1 MPLDGA
7 RAGQEEDLYMTD
19 NQTRWLSFYDRITM
33 PVRQR
38 MGKLGLQGKLM
49 VGIFV
54 PIFMA
59 FLIIGGMLFVSVGP
73 FVSVRALG
81 SNSLKELGSASV
93 RESAAS
99 LNRLGEQIIQGKAE
113 SVAKQIEIYLETHPG
128 LSGSSL
134 TNDPRLR
141 EIAVQ
146 RVGET
151 GYTAVH
157 NNKGVNYFHVNP
169 QIVGTD
175 LHGLATKLPGFVKV
189 LDAGLHGAAGGYYDW
204 KDVDGKVR
212 PKYMF
217 SVPVEET
224 NLVVAATT
232 YIDEFGKPAGAI
244 LGKVGQMQDSYSA
257 RYRNRFLFFLAIVL
271 VVLGALLGVIYAFS
285 SSVVRPIRHL
295 SEVADQI
302 SMGDLEAVVN
312 VEGEGEVARL
322 GQSVERM
329 RTSVKT
335 AMERLENRK
344 GPVVVRE

>member
-1 MPLDGA
+1 MADKQKRWSGFFY
-7 RAGQEEDLYMTD
+7 RMMT
-19 NQTRWLSFYDRITM
+19 

-38 MGKLGLQGKLM
+38 MNKMGFQERLM
-49 VGIFV
+49 IGIFV
-54 PIFMA
+54 PILIA
-59 FLIIGGMLFVSVGP
+59 FLVIGGMLFVSVGP
-73 FVSVRALG
+73 FVSIRALG

-99 LNRLGEQIIQGKAE
+99 LNKLGEQIIQAKAE
-113 SVAKQIEIYLETHPG
+113 SVAKQIEIYLESHPG
-128 LSGSSL
+128 LSGASL

-157 NNKGVNYFHVNP
+157 NNKAINYFHVSP
-169 QIVGTD
+169 KIVGTD
-175 LHGLATKLPGFVKV
+175 LHGLADKLPEFVKV
-189 LDAGLHGAAGGYYDW
+189 LDAGLHKPAGGYYDW

-244 LGKVGQMQDSYSA
+244 LGKVGEMQDRYAA

-271 VVLGALLGVIYAFS
+271 VDVGVLLAIIYVYSA
-285 SSVVRPIRHL
+285 SVVRPIRHL

-302 SMGDLEAVVN
+302 SMGDLEVRVD

-322 GQSVERM
+322 GQSIERM

-335 AMERLENRK
+335 AMERLESRR
-344 GPVVVRE
+344 GPVVVRR

>member
-1 MPLDGA
+1 
-7 RAGQEEDLYMTD
+7 MTD
-19 NQTRWLSFYDRITM
+19 KKKRWLGFFYRIMTS
-33 PVRQR
+33 VRQR
-38 MGKLGLQGKLM
+38 MNNLGLQEKLM

-54 PIFMA
+54 PILVA

-73 FVSVRALG
+73 FVSIRALG

-93 RESAAS
+93 MESAAS
-99 LNRLGEQIIQGKAE
+99 LNKLGEQIIQGKAE
-113 SVAKQIEIYLETHPG
+113 SVAKQIELYLESHPG
-128 LSGSSL
+128 LSGAL
-134 TNDPRLR
+134 LANDPRLR

-157 NNKGVNYFHVNP
+157 NKKGVNYFHVNP

-175 LHGLATKLPGFVKV
+175 LHGLAAKLPDFVKV
-189 LDAGLHGAAGGYYDW
+189 LDAGLHRAAGGYYDW

-244 LGKVGQMQDSYSA
+244 LGKVGQMQDAYAA
-257 RYRNRFLFFLAIVL
+257 RYKNRFLFFLAIVL
-271 VVLGALLGVIYAFS
+271 VDLGVLLGIIYVYSA
-285 SSVVRPIRHL
+285 SVVRPIRHL

-302 SMGDLEAVVN
+302 SMGDLEVTVD
-312 VEGEGEVARL
+312 VEGKGEVARL
-322 GQSVERM
+322 GQSIERM

-335 AMERLENRK
+335 AMERLENRR
-344 GPVVVRE
+344 GPVVVRK

>member
-1 MPLDGA
+1 MKDK
-7 RAGQEEDLYMTD
+7 QK
-19 NQTRWLSFYDRITM
+19 RWLGFFYRIMT

-38 MGKLGLQGKLM
+38 MNKLGLQEKLM

-54 PIFMA
+54 PILVA
-59 FLIIGGMLFVSVGP
+59 FLIIGGMIFVSVGP
-73 FVSVRALG
+73 FVSIRAFG
-81 SNSLKELGSASV
+81 SDSLKELGSASV

-99 LNRLGEQIIQGKAE
+99 LNKLGEQIIQAKAE
-113 SVAKQIEIYLETHPG
+113 SVAKQIEIYLESHPG
-128 LSGSSL
+128 LSGASL

-157 NNKGVNYFHVNP
+157 NNKGVNYFHVSP
-169 QIVGTD
+169 KIVGTE
-175 LHGLATKLPGFVKV
+175 LHGLAGKLPEFVKV
-189 LDAGLHGAAGGYYDW
+189 LDAGLHKPAGGYYDW
-204 KDVDGKVR
+204 KDVDEKVR

-217 SVPVEET
+217 SVPVEGT

-244 LGKVGQMQDSYSA
+244 LGKVGQMQDAYAA

-271 VVLGALLGVIYAFS
+271 VNLGALLVIIYAYS

-302 SMGDLEAVVN
+302 SMGDLEATVN
-312 VEGEGEVARL
+312 VEGKGEVAKL
-322 GQSVERM
+322 GQSIERM

-335 AMERLENRK
+335 AMERLENR
-344 GPVVVRE
+344 GRPVVVRK

>member
-1 MPLDGA
+1 MIDK
-7 RAGQEEDLYMTD
+7 QK
-19 NQTRWLSFYDRITM
+19 RWLGFFYRIIT

-38 MGKLGLQGKLM
+38 MNTLELQRKLM
-49 VGIFV
+49 IGIFV
-54 PIFMA
+54 PILVA

-73 FVSVRALG
+73 FVSISALG

-99 LNRLGEQIIQGKAE
+99 LNKLGEQIIQGKAE
-113 SVAKQIEIYLETHPG
+113 SVAKQIGIYLESHPG
-128 LSGSSL
+128 LSGAL
-134 TNDPRLR
+134 LANDPRLR

-157 NNKGVNYFHVNP
+157 NKKGVNYFHVNP
-169 QIVGTD
+169 QIVGTN
-175 LHGLATKLPGFVKV
+175 LHGLADKLPNFVKV
-189 LDAGLHGAAGGYYDW
+189 LDAGLHTAAGGYYDW

-217 SVPVEET
+217 SVPVEEA

-244 LGKVGQMQDSYSA
+244 LGKVDQMQDVYAA

-271 VVLGALLGVIYAFS
+271 VDLGVLLGIIYVYSA
-285 SSVVRPIRHL
+285 SVVRPIRHL

-302 SMGDLEAVVN
+302 SMGDLEVTVD

-322 GQSVERM
+322 GQSIERM

-335 AMERLENRK
+335 AMERLENRR
-344 GPVVVRE
+344 GPVVVRK

>member
-1 MPLDGA
+1 MNDKQKGWSGFFY
-7 RAGQEEDLYMTD
+7 RMMT
-19 NQTRWLSFYDRITM
+19 
-33 PVRQR
+33 PVSLR
-38 MGKLGLQGKLM
+38 MNKLGFQEKLV
-49 VGIFV
+49 VGIFI
-54 PIFMA
+54 PILVA
-59 FLIIGGMLFVSVGP
+59 FLIIGVMLFVSVGP
-73 FVSVRALG
+73 FVSIRALG

-93 RESAAS
+93 KESADS
-99 LNRLGEQIIQGKAE
+99 LNKLGEQIIQAKAE
-113 SVAKQIEIYLETHPG
+113 SVANQIEIYLESHPG

-134 TNDPRLR
+134 ANDPRLR

-157 NNKGVNYFHVNP
+157 NNKAINYFHVNP
-169 QIVGTD
+169 KIVGSD
-175 LHGLATKLPGFVKV
+175 LHGLATKLPDFVKV
-189 LDAGLHGAAGGYYDW
+189 LDAGLHKPAGGYYNW
-204 KDVDGKVR
+204 TDVDGKVR

-217 SVPVEET
+217 TVPVEES

-244 LGKVGQMQDSYSA
+244 LGKVGQMQDAYAA
-257 RYRNRFLFFLAIVL
+257 RYRNRFLFFLVIVL
-271 VVLGALLGVIYAFS
+271 VDLGVLLAVIYAYS

-302 SMGDLEAVVN
+302 SMGDLEVPVQ

-322 GQSVERM
+322 GQSIERM

-335 AMERLENRK
+335 AMERLENRR
-344 GPVVVRE
+344 GPVVVRK

>member
-1 MPLDGA
+1 
-7 RAGQEEDLYMTD
+7 MTD
-19 NQTRWLSFYDRITM
+19 KQNRWLGFFYRIIT
-33 PVRQR
+33 PVKQR
-38 MGKLGLQGKLM
+38 MNNLGLQEKLM

-54 PIFMA
+54 PILGA

-73 FVSVRALG
+73 FVSIRALG

-99 LNRLGEQIIQGKAE
+99 LNKLGEQIIQGKAE
-113 SVAKQIEIYLETHPG
+113 SVAKHIGIYLESHPG
-128 LSGSSL
+128 LSGASL
-134 TNDPRLR
+134 ANDPRLR

-157 NNKGVNYFHVNP
+157 NKKGVNYFHVNP

-175 LHGLATKLPGFVKV
+175 LHRLADKLPDFVKV
-189 LDAGLHGAAGGYYDW
+189 LDAGLHRAAGGYYDW

-212 PKYMF
+212 SKYMF

-244 LGKVGQMQDSYSA
+244 LGKVGQMQDAYAA

-271 VVLGALLGVIYAFS
+271 VDLGVLLGIIYVYSA
-285 SSVVRPIRHL
+285 SVVKPIRHL

-302 SMGDLEAVVN
+302 SMGDLEVTVD

-322 GQSVERM
+322 GQSIERM

-335 AMERLENRK
+335 AMELLENRR
-344 GPVVVRE
+344 GPIVVRK

>member
-1 MPLDGA
+1 
-7 RAGQEEDLYMTD
+7 MTD
-19 NQTRWLSFYDRITM
+19 KQKRWLGFIYRVMT
-33 PVRQR
+33 PVKQR
-38 MGKLGLQGKLM
+38 MDNLGLQKKLM
-49 VGIFV
+49 MGIFV
-54 PIFMA
+54 PILIA

-73 FVSVRALG
+73 FLSIRALG

-99 LNRLGEQIIQGKAE
+99 LNKLGEQIIQGQAE
-113 SVAKQIEIYLETHPG
+113 SVAKQIGIYLESHPG
-128 LSGSSL
+128 LSGAL
-134 TNDPRLR
+134 LVNDPRLR

-146 RVGET
+146 RVGKT

-157 NNKGVNYFHVNP
+157 NKKGVNYFHVNP

-175 LHGLATKLPGFVKV
+175 LHGLANKLPDFVKV
-189 LDAGLHGAAGGYYDW
+189 LDAGLHRAAGGYYDW

-212 PKYMF
+212 QKYMF
-217 SVPVEET
+217 SVPVEEA

-232 YIDEFGKPAGAI
+232 YIDEFGKPADAI
-244 LGKVGQMQDSYSA
+244 LGKVGQMQDTYAA

-271 VVLGALLGVIYAFS
+271 VDLGVLLGIIYVYSA
-285 SSVVRPIRHL
+285 SVVRPIRHL

-302 SMGDLEAVVN
+302 SMGDLDVTVD

-322 GQSVERM
+322 GQSIDRM

-335 AMERLENRK
+335 AMERLENRR
-344 GPVVVRE
+344 GPVVVRK

>member
-1 MPLDGA
+1 
-7 RAGQEEDLYMTD
+7 MTD
-19 NQTRWLSFYDRITM
+19 KQKRWLGFFYRITT

-38 MGKLGLQGKLM
+38 MNKLGLQEKLM

-54 PIFMA
+54 PILVA
-59 FLIIGGMLFVSVGP
+59 FLIIGGMIFVSVGP
-73 FVSVRALG
+73 FVSIRALG
-81 SNSLKELGSASV
+81 SDSLKELGSASV

-99 LNRLGEQIIQGKAE
+99 LNKLGEQIIQAKAE
-113 SVAKQIEIYLETHPG
+113 SVAKQIEIYLESHPG
-128 LSGSSL
+128 LSGASL

-157 NNKGVNYFHVNP
+157 NNKAVNYFHVNP
-169 QIVGTD
+169 KIVGTD
-175 LHGLATKLPGFVKV
+175 LHGLATKLPDFVKV
-189 LDAGLHGAAGGYYDW
+189 LDAGLHKPAGGYYDW
-204 KDVDGKVR
+204 KDVDEKVR

-217 SVPVEET
+217 SVPVEGT

-244 LGKVGQMQDSYSA
+244 LSKVGQMEDAYAA

-271 VVLGALLGVIYAFS
+271 VVLGALLGIIYAYS

-302 SMGDLEAVVN
+302 SMGDLEAAVN
-312 VEGEGEVARL
+312 VEGKGEVARL
-322 GQSVERM
+322 GQSIERM

-335 AMERLENRK
+335 AMERLENR
-344 GPVVVRE
+344 GRPVVVRK